1 MNIEKRKGDTKI
13 MRYEVRL
20 VDYLRKENK
29 VYPPILETE
38 SKKEA
43 FGFMAEVKRR
53 QNKEPYNEY
62 DEVRAYE
69 NGVWI
74 ANMRLY

>member
-1 MNIEKRKGDTKI
+1 
-13 MRYEVRL
+13 MRFEVRL
-20 VDYLRKENK
+20 VDYTKGENK

-43 FGFMAEVKRR
+43 FGFMGEVKRR
-53 QNKEPYNEY
+53 ENKEPYNEY
-62 DEVRAYE
+62 DEVRVYE

>member
-1 MNIEKRKGDTKI
+1 

-53 QNKEPYNEY
+53 QSKELYNEY
-62 DEVRAYE
+62 DEVRVYE

-74 ANMRLY
+74 ASMRLY

>member
-1 MNIEKRKGDTKI
+1 MYIEKEKERHK

-20 VDYLRKENK
+20 VDYLGKENK

-38 SKKEA
+38 NRKEA
-43 FGFMAEVKRR
+43 FNKMGYVK
-53 QNKEPYNEY
+53 KHEHEAPFNEH
-62 DEVRAYE
+62 DAVSVYE

-74 ANMRLY
+74 ANMKLY